1 MSKYILGVIIFS
13 LGLMGCNNDT
23 IDSIATQMTTL
34 AEEVIPPAEPV
45 IPPAEPVIT
54 PAEPVITPAEPVIP
68 PAEPVITPAEPVIT
82 SPEPVIP
89 PSEPVIT
96 PPEPVITPPEPVITP
111 AEPVITSPEPV
122 IPPSEPVITPPE
134 PVITP
139 DEPVITPDEPVI
151 TPDEPV
157 ITPDEPV
164 ITPDEPVI
172 PPDEPVIT
180 HAASSLTMSFT
191 PTKAF
196 RFNWPAATN
205 ATYYKLY
212 EAATIGSGYSLI
224 ETTTAT
230 SFDHVVPLYARLNA
244 KYMLE
249 SCNDSACTDSL
260 EVSTSTKI
268 AEMTSSIGY
277 AKASNTGVDDR
288 FGYSVSLSGDG
299 NTLAVGAYRED
310 SNATGIGEDEGD
322 NSAPNAGAVYVFI
335 RSDTIWTQQAYVKA
349 SNTEKYDHFGSSVSL
364 SSDGN
369 TLAVSATGEDSNAT
383 GIGGEQGN
391 DSTTSDAGAVYV
403 FSRSGT
409 TWNQQAYVK
418 ASNTGRNDYFGRSIS
433 LSSDGNTLAVGAP
446 YEDSNA
452 RGINENEDNDLTSA
466 AGAVYVFSRSGIE
479 WTQQAYVKAS
489 NTEEGDLFGDSVSLS
504 RDGNTL
510 AVGAIGED
518 SNATGI
524 NENEGDNSAPFAGA
538 VYVFSRSGI
547 EWTQQ
552 AYVKASNTNA
562 NDRFGESVSLSSDGN
577 TLAVGVPDEKSNA
590 TGINEDPVD
599 NSRLLGAGAVY
610 VFSRSDIE
618 WTQQAYVKASNTEK
632 YDRFGYSVSLTS
644 DGNILAVGASH
655 EDSNA
660 TGIGE
665 GEDDNSAFAAGA
677 VYVFS
682 RSGIEWTQQAYVKA
696 SNTDEY
702 DQFGHS
708 VSLSSDGNTLAVG
721 AMGEDSIAGEED
733 SLVQDDEGAV
743 YLY

>member
-1 MSKYILGVIIFS
+1 MSKYILGVMIFS

-23 IDSIATQMTTL
+23 IDTIRTQLITPV
-34 AEEVIPPAEPV
+34 EKVIPPAEPV
-45 IPPAEPVIT
+45 TPPAEPVT
-54 PAEPVITPAEPVIP
+54 PPDEPVTPPDEPVIP
-68 PAEPVITPAEPVIT
+68 PD
-82 SPEPVIP
+82 EPVIP
-89 PSEPVIT
+89 
-96 PPEPVITPPEPVITP
+96 
-111 AEPVITSPEPV
+111 
-122 IPPSEPVITPPE
+122 
-134 PVITP
+134 
-139 DEPVITPDEPVI
+139 
-151 TPDEPV
+151 
-157 ITPDEPV
+157 
-164 ITPDEPVI
+164 PDEPVI

-180 HAASSLTMSFT
+180 PAASELTMSFT
-191 PTKAF
+191 PTKVF

-205 ATYYKLY
+205 ATYYNLY

-249 SCNDSACTDSL
+249 SCSESACTDSL

-277 AKASNTGVDDR
+277 AKASNTGVDDH
-288 FGYSVSLSGDG
+288 FGHSVSLSGDG

-349 SNTEKYDHFGSSVSL
+349 SNTEKYDQFGSSVSL

-369 TLAVSATGEDSNAT
+369 TLAVSARSEDSKAR
-383 GIGGEQGN
+383 GIIGADEDN
-391 DSTTSDAGAVYV
+391 SAPNAGAVYV

-409 TWNQQAYVK
+409 TWTQQAYVK
-418 ASNTGRNDYFGRSIS
+418 ASNTDENDYFGDSVS
-433 LSSDGNTLAVGAP
+433 LSSDGNTLAVGAS

-452 RGINENEDNDLTSA
+452 TGIGEDEGDNSA
-466 AGAVYVFSRSGIE
+466 PNAGAVYVFSRSGIE

-489 NTEEGDLFGDSVSLS
+489 NTDEGDLFGDSVSLS
-504 RDGNTL
+504 SDGNTL

-524 NENEGDNSAPFAGA
+524 GEGEDDNSTSFAGA
-538 VYVFSRSGI
+538 VYVFIRSDNL
-547 EWTQQ
+547 WTQQ

-562 NDRFGESVSLSSDGN
+562 NDRFGEGVSLSSDGN
-577 TLAVGVPDEKSNA
+577 TLAVGAPDEKSNA

-610 VFSRSDIE
+610 VFSRSDTK

-696 SNTDEY
+696 SNTYEY

-721 AMGEDSIAGEED
+721 AMGEDSIPGEED
-733 SLVQDDEGAV
+733 SLVQNDEGAV

>member
-1 MSKYILGVIIFS
+1 MSKYILGVMIFS

-23 IDSIATQMTTL
+23 IDTIRTQLITPV
-34 AEEVIPPAEPV
+34 EKVITPAKPV
-45 IPPAEPVIT
+45 IPPAEPVT
-54 PAEPVITPAEPVIP
+54 PPAEPVTPPAEPVTPPDEPVIP
-68 PAEPVITPAEPVIT
+68 PD
-82 SPEPVIP
+82 EPVIP
-89 PSEPVIT
+89 PD
-96 PPEPVITPPEPVITP
+96 
-111 AEPVITSPEPV
+111 EPV
-122 IPPSEPVITPPE
+122 IP
-134 PVITP
+134 
-139 DEPVITPDEPVI
+139 
-151 TPDEPV
+151 
-157 ITPDEPV
+157 
-164 ITPDEPVI
+164 PDEPVI

-180 HAASSLTMSFT
+180 PAASELTMSFT
-191 PTKAF
+191 PTKVF

-205 ATYYKLY
+205 ATYYNLY

-249 SCNDSACTDSL
+249 SCSESACTDSL

-277 AKASNTGVDDR
+277 AKASNTGVDDH
-288 FGYSVSLSGDG
+288 FGHSVSLSGDG

-349 SNTEKYDHFGSSVSL
+349 SNTEKYDQFGSSVSL

-369 TLAVSATGEDSNAT
+369 TLAVSARSEDSKAR
-383 GIGGEQGN
+383 GIIGADEDN
-391 DSTTSDAGAVYV
+391 SAPNAGAVYV
-403 FSRSGT
+403 FIRSDT
-409 TWNQQAYVK
+409 TWTQQAYVK
-418 ASNTGRNDYFGRSIS
+418 ASNTDENDYFGDSVS
-433 LSSDGNTLAVGAP
+433 LSSDGNTLAVGAS

-452 RGINENEDNDLTSA
+452 TGITGIGEDEGDNSA
-466 AGAVYVFSRSGIE
+466 PNAGAVYVFSRSGIE

-489 NTEEGDLFGDSVSLS
+489 NTDEGDLFGDSVSLS
-504 RDGNTL
+504 SDGNTL

-524 NENEGDNSAPFAGA
+524 GEGEDDNSTSFAGA
-538 VYVFSRSGI
+538 VYVFIRSDNL
-547 EWTQQ
+547 WTQQ

-562 NDRFGESVSLSSDGN
+562 NDRFGEGVSLSSDGN
-577 TLAVGVPDEKSNA
+577 TLAVGAPDEKSNA

-610 VFSRSDIE
+610 VFSRSDTK

-696 SNTDEY
+696 SNTYEY

-721 AMGEDSIAGEED
+721 AMGEDSIPGEED
-733 SLVQDDEGAV
+733 SLVQNDEGAV